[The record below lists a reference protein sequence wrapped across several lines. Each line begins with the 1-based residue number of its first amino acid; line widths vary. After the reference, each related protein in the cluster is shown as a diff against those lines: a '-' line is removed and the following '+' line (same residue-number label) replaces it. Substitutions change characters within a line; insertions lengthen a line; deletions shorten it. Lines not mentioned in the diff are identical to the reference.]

1 MFENDI
7 NLRIEV
13 VNSVKNWQEA
23 IDIASSMLLK
33 DKCITEE
40 YIEEI
45 KENIELNGEKF
56 LVDHDIF
63 LAHSRP
69 GNKVSKNALS
79 FLKINEGIIFPNITN
94 KKIKLLFI
102 ISALSSKYHMNW
114 LKKFARI
121 MDDIDLVT
129 KLNNAQT
136 KEEILEIFKNKI

>member
-7 NLRIEV
+7 NLRVEV
-13 VNSVKNWQEA
+13 VNNVKDWQEA
-23 IDIASSMLLK
+23 IDIASSMLIK
-33 DKCITEE
+33 DNCITEN

-45 KENIELNGEKF
+45 KENIKLNGEKF

-79 FLKINEGIIFPNITN
+79 FLKINDGIVFPNVEN

-102 ISALSSKYHMNW
+102 ISALSSKHHMKW

-121 MDDIDLVT
+121 MDDVDLVT

-136 KEEILEIFKNKI
+136 KDEILEIFKNKI

>member
-13 VNSVKNWQEA
+13 VNSVQNWQEA
-23 IDIASSMLLK
+23 VDIASSMLLK
-33 DKCITEE
+33 DKCVTKE

-45 KENIELNGEKF
+45 KENIKINGEKF

-69 GNKVSKNALS
+69 GNKVNKNALS
-79 FLKINEGIIFPNITN
+79 FLKINEGIVFPKIKG

-102 ISALSSKYHMNW
+102 ISALSSKQHMNW
-114 LKKFARI
+114 LKKFAKI
-121 MDDIDLVT
+121 MDDIELVT

-136 KEEILEIFKNKI
+136 KKEILEAFKNKI